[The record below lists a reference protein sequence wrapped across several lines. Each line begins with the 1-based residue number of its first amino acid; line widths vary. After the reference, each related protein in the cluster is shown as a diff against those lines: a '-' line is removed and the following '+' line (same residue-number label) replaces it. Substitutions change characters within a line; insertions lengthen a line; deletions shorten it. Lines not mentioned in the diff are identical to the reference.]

1 MSLKDSYAFVKEKR
15 KMAEP
20 NAHFIY
26 FLSEF
31 ENSEMI
37 SKLREEL
44 VYLDCGMY
52 NCHYFVTIPIFLFNF
67 FWQTNFI
74 ITLICK
80 YQILRFLDFQLFP
93 SFCL

>member
-44 VYLDCGMY
+44 V
-52 NCHYFVTIPIFLFNF
+52 
-67 FWQTNFI
+67 
-74 ITLICK
+74 
-80 YQILRFLDFQLFP
+80 
-93 SFCL
+93 